1 MSAGGRDDLLLEVSG
16 LRTWFETEAGTVRSV
31 DGVDLALARGET
43 LALVGESGSGKSVTS
58 LSIMRLVPEPAG
70 RIVAGAI
77 RLRCKDGATR
87 DLAALDEDSLRRVR
101 GNDVAMIFQEP
112 MTSLNPVQPV
122 GE

>member
-1 MSAGGRDDLLLEVSG
+1 G
-16 LRTWFETEAGTVRSV
+16 LKTWFETDSGTVRSV
-31 DGVDLALARGET
+31 DGVDLALSRGET

-87 DLAALDEDSLRRVR
+87 DLATLDEDALRRVR

-112 MTSLNPVQPV
+112 MTSLNPVQ
-122 GE
+122 